1 MVIIWMTIKEIKNN
15 KDDRIKDL
23 AENIIKIISSKKQS
37 PEHCIWKMFSALVK
51 IRTAKEIYKEVT
63 VEKL

>member
-1 MVIIWMTIKEIKNN
+1 MTIKEIKNN

-37 PEHCIWKMFSALVK
+37 PEHCI
-51 IRTAKEIYKEVT
+51 
-63 VEKL
+63 

>member
-1 MVIIWMTIKEIKNN
+1 MTIKEIKNN

-23 AENIIKIISSKKQS
+23 AENIIKIISSKKQR
-37 PEHCIWKMFSALVK
+37 PKHCIWKMFSAFVK